1 MLQLYFL
8 ARAAEGSSRYLVR
21 LPFKQSLFCF
31 FRNFHLRLSQMGMA
45 ERQSGLIFVYLKA
58 CILVQKSTLV
68 LKLHKTEL
76 CSCKFTCIP
85 VGPPC
90 QLFLERPESD
100 FSEHKLLWHSEPMEG
115 WGISLESPTS
125 TSNVSSN

>member
-1 MLQLYFL
+1 MSEEYGIGLCLIVLTFKKCHLVSCCFFLCAFLSCCQMLQLYFL

-58 CILVQKSTLV
+58 CISFPL
-68 LKLHKTEL
+68 
-76 CSCKFTCIP
+76 
-85 VGPPC
+85 
-90 QLFLERPESD
+90 
-100 FSEHKLLWHSEPMEG
+100 
-115 WGISLESPTS
+115 
-125 TSNVSSN
+125 